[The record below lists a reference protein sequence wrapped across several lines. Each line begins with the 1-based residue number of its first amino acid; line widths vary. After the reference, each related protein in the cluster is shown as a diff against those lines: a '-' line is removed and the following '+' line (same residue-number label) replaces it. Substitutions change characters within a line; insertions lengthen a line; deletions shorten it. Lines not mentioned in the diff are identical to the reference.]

1 MIAVLSRKE
10 SEKLQNPE
18 RKCYL
23 EEAIFT
29 IGLDYVF
36 GFLGGDGVF
45 LEEFRGLQRIL
56 EEVRGNTV

>member
-23 EEAIFT
+23 EEAIFA

-36 GFLGGDGVF
+36 GFMGGWGF
-45 LEEFRGLQRIL
+45 Y
-56 EEVRGNTV
+56 